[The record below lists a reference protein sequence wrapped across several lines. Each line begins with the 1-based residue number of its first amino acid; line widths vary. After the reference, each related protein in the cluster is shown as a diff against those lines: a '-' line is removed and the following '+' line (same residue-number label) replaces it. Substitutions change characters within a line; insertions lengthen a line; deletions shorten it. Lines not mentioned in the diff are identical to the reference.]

1 MAKDDSIPSA
11 GTNADSN
18 SKAENILEASNDT
31 KPNVV
36 GRTSLSDEFVKQEF
50 FRSGKML
57 YSNRSEVLPLLDGCA
72 SPQQ

>member
-1 MAKDDSIPSA
+1 
-11 GTNADSN
+11 
-18 SKAENILEASNDT
+18 
-31 KPNVV
+31 
-36 GRTSLSDEFVKQEF
+36 LSDEFVKQEF